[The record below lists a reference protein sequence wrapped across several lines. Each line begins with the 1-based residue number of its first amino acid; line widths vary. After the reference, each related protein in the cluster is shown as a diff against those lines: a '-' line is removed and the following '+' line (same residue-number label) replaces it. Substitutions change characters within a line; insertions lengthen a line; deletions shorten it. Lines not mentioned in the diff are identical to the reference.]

1 MPPLFDERG
10 DTRWGS
16 RSRFI
21 ISKLPPP
28 PLFVF
33 VHEISFDLSYFLLM
47 MFIVSLNGFVDKNT
61 AIPNFNL
68 VNQPSLDKILKTEVF
83 FHTDGQLMATYL
95 ILDYIPISKSF

>member
-1 MPPLFDERG
+1 M
-10 DTRWGS
+10 
-16 RSRFI
+16 
-21 ISKLPPP
+21 
-28 PLFVF
+28 F

-68 VNQPSLDKILKTEVF
+68 VNQPSLEKILKTEVF
-83 FHTDGQLMATYL
+83 VHTDGQLMATYL

>member
-10 DTRWGS
+10 DTKWGS

-21 ISKLPPP
+21 ISKLSPPP
-28 PLFVF
+28 FFVF

-61 AIPNFNL
+61 VIPNFNL
-68 VNQPSLDKILKTEVF
+68 VNQPSLDKILKTEVCV
-83 FHTDGQLMATYL
+83 HTNGQLMATYL

>member
-10 DTRWGS
+10 DTKWGS

-21 ISKLPPP
+21 ITKLPPP
-28 PLFVF
+28 FVF

-68 VNQPSLDKILKTEVF
+68 VNQPSLEKILKTEVF
-83 FHTDGQLMATYL
+83 VHTDGQLMATYL